1 MRFIKP
7 IIGLLLMAA
16 AIGGLIFWETTGR
29 EEFMTLPVLVA
40 AHDIRAGTI
49 VTADVFD
56 TVGFEESML
65 IEMPLRESDISSL
78 VGKEAVCD
86 IVKNSQITRSYF
98 KEPGRVLEA
107 GQSLYKIKEEWIDNR
122 SSSLR
127 KGDFVHIYSKD
138 GSTYLGSYEVAFAK
152 DAAEQEIIADEEE
165 AYTAI
170 ESDPLKRTES
180 TGYLDHIEII
190 CTLEQYR
197 NIRAEAEKE
206 VEERSRDSYGDI
218 GIYMQKLLLVQDKEK
233 SNA

>member
-1 MRFIKP
+1 MRFVKP
-7 IIGLLLMAA
+7 IIGLLLMAVA
-16 AIGGLIFWETTGR
+16 VGGLIFWETTGR
-29 EEFMTLPVLVA
+29 EEFMTQPVLVA

-49 VTADVFD
+49 VTAEAFD

-65 IEMPLRESDISSL
+65 IAMPLSESDISSL

-138 GSTYLGSYEVAFAK
+138 GSVDLGRYEVAFAK
-152 DAAEQEIIADEEE
+152 DAAEQEIIADEDE
-165 AYTAI
+165 AYTV
-170 ESDPLKRTES
+170 ESDPLKRTKS
-180 TGYLDHIEII
+180 VGYLDHIEII

-206 VEERSRDSYGDI
+206 VEERSRDGYGDI
-218 GIYMQKLLLVQDKEK
+218 GIYMQRLLLVQDKEK
-233 SNA
+233 SDG